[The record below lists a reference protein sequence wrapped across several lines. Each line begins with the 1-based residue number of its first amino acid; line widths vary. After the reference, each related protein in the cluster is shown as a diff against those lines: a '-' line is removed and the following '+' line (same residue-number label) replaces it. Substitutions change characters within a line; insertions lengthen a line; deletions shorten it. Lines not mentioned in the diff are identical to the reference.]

1 MFRADIRNH
10 AFNRMGERFAPFI
23 DKDHFLGQSAFDV
36 PHRKDQPPANIAR
49 EGELFHLEIAV
60 PGFAKEDLSVMI
72 EGDTL
77 TIRGKK
83 SQEEKTVKPEYI
95 LEEFSRNSFERQFIL
110 SEEAME
116 GEITSKY
123 DRGILTLTFNNMPK
137 KSKGKTRKVEVA

>member
-1 MFRADIRNH
+1 M
-10 AFNRMGERFAPFI
+10 MGERFAPFI

-36 PHRKDQPPANIAR
+36 PHRKDVPPANIAR

-60 PGFAKEDLSVMI
+60 PGFSKEDLTVTI

-77 TIRGKK
+77 IIRGKK
-83 SQEEKTVKPEYI
+83 SQEEIVEKPEYI
-95 LEEFSRNSFERQFIL
+95 LEEFSRNSFERHFML

-123 DRGILTLTFNNMPK
+123 DNGMLTLTFNNMPK
-137 KSKGKTRKVEVA
+137 TSKAKTRKVEVV